1 MTPADLMPFALCL
14 PVAALL
20 IHYTPALDGEATRK
34 INRIEDDAA
43 EAAGWLAMMEE
54 WK

>member
-20 IHYTPALDGEATRK
+20 IHYTPALDGEATRE
-34 INRIEDDAA
+34 IERAA
-43 EAAGWLAMMEE
+43 EAREWLIAMGVM
-54 WK
+54 K